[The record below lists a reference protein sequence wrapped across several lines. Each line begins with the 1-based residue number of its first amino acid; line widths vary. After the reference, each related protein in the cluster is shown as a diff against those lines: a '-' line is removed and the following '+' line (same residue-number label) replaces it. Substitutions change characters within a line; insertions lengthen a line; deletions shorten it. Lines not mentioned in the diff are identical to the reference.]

1 MELKGVVGD
10 FVYQNEVNGYSI
22 CDFYI
27 DNDELITAVGYLP
40 FINTGDTL
48 KLIGNY
54 VTHKDYGEQFKIET
68 FEKCLPET
76 LEGLEH
82 YLAGGIIKGIGP
94 ATAKKIIATFQN
106 ETLEV
111 LRGNPQKLCQIR
123 GISYEKAEEMVNEFN
138 EKWELWQIV
147 GFLEKFGISTS
158 NCKKVYTE
166 LGVNAIDIIK
176 QNPYVLVDITYG
188 VDFKKIDKM
197 ALDIGIDVNST
208 KRIESAIKY
217 ALNLSGNNGHT
228 CTIKQNLISFVS
240 ELLNVEKENIEEAI
254 INLKAKKDIVEEKRE
269 DETTWL
275 YLYPTY
281 TAEENIA
288 EKLLRL
294 QKAKNI
300 KKIKNIKAEIL
311 KQEKLIDI
319 ILSEEQKEAIELVNE
334 NNVCVITGGPGTG
347 KTTIIKSII
356 DIFKLHK
363 RKPVLCAPTG
373 RAAKRMQETTGEEAK
388 TIHRLLE
395 IGKLEEDRNSVEY
408 EVAPIDADIIII
420 DEMSMVDLYIMNYL
434 MKAIYLGTK
443 LILVGDENQLPSV
456 GPGTILKDIIQSEEI
471 PVIKLK
477 KIFRQAA
484 QSKIVVN
491 AHNVNSGISF
501 TSKEKNKEKE
511 EGTKED
517 FFYIND
523 EIQERILA
531 NVISLS
537 TGRLQKYGN
546 YDFFENI
553 QILTPTKKG
562 MLGTKELNKQ
572 LQKALN
578 PESDLKNEKTYGDIV
593 YREGDRVM
601 QIKNNYDIH
610 WEKQNGEET
619 GVGVFNGEIGK
630 IVKIDNT
637 EKYVKI
643 EFDDEKQAWYS
654 FNELDQIEHAY
665 SITIHKSQ
673 GSEFD
678 VVIIVIPRT
687 YQMLLTRN
695 LLYTALTRAK
705 KLLVVIGGKDTINFM
720 VQNTDTKKRNTGL
733 EYKIRNN
740 LMTNF

>member
-1 MELKGVVGD
+1 M
-10 FVYQNEVNGYSI
+10 
-22 CDFYI
+22 
-27 DNDELITAVGYLP
+27 
-40 FINTGDTL
+40 
-48 KLIGNY
+48 
-54 VTHKDYGEQFKIET
+54 
-68 FEKCLPET
+68 
-76 LEGLEH
+76 
-82 YLAGGIIKGIGP
+82 
-94 ATAKKIIATFQN
+94 
-106 ETLEV
+106 EV
-111 LRGNPQKLCQIR
+111 LRGEPHRLCQIK
-123 GISYEKAEEMVNEFN
+123 GITYERAEDIVNEFN

-166 LGVNAIDIIK
+166 LGANAVNEIK

-197 ALDIGIDVNST
+197 ALDIGMDINSG

-228 CTIKQNLISFVS
+228 CTLKQNLITFVA
-240 ELLNVEKENIEEAI
+240 ELLNVQAENVEEGI
-254 INLKAKKDIVEEKRE
+254 INLKAKKDIVEETQE
-269 DETTWL
+269 DKTWL

-281 TAEENIA
+281 VAEENIA

-311 KQEKLIDI
+311 KQEKAIDI
-319 ILSEEQKEAIELVNE
+319 ILSEEQKEAIELVNN

-356 DIFKLHK
+356 DIYKLQK
-363 RKPVLCAPTG
+363 KKAVLCAPTG

-395 IGKLEEDRNSVEY
+395 IGKLEEDRNAVEY

-456 GPGTILKDIIQSEEI
+456 GPGAILKDIIESEQI
-471 PVIKLK
+471 PVVRLQ

-484 QSKIVVN
+484 KSKIVVN
-491 AHNVNSGISF
+491 AHNVNNGISF
-501 TSKEKNKEKE
+501 TIKDKEKQEGEKD
-511 EGTKED
+511 D

-523 EIQERILA
+523 GVQERILA

-562 MLGTKELNKQ
+562 MLGTRELNKQ

-578 PESDLKNEKTYGDIV
+578 PENEYKNEKTYGETIF
-593 YREGDRVM
+593 REGDRVM
-601 QIKNNYDIH
+601 QIKNNYDIY
-610 WEKQNGEET
+610 WEKQKDKYES

-637 EKYVKI
+637 EKSVKI
-643 EFDDEKQAWYS
+643 EFDDEKEAWYG
-654 FNELDQIEHAY
+654 FTELDQIEHAY
-665 SITIHKSQ
+665 GITIHKSQ

-678 VVIIVIPRT
+678 VVIIVVPKA

-705 KLLVVIGGKDTINFM
+705 KLLVVIGGKDTIDFM
-720 VQNTDTKKRNTGL
+720 VENTDTKKRNTGL
-733 EYKIRNN
+733 EYKLRNN
-740 LMTNF
+740 LMNNF